1 MSLNAMKGDSN
12 MGVLRFSGTIEHI
25 QVQVL
30 IDGGSSDNLLQPRIA
45 KFLKLPIE
53 PGPAF
58 RVLVGNGEIM
68 DAEGVI
74 KDLSVKIQ
82 GNELRVPVFLLP
94 VAGADV
100 ILGASWLA
108 TLGPHVADYASLTL
122 KFFLNGKFVTLQ
134 GEKVPRPAAAQFHHF
149 KRLHDTDAIAECF
162 TIQWLKSHVVE
173 DIFKELPTD
182 IEPEIAI
189 LLHTYKEVFQ
199 TPNALTQNRS
209 HNHHIPLIKGSNP
222 VKVKPYRYPH
232 SQKTQ
237 IEQMV
242 HEMLQQ
248 GIIQPST
255 SPFSSPIILVKKKDG
270 TWRFCTDYRALNTIT
285 VKDSFPIPTVDELL
299 DELFGAKYFS
309 KLDLRSGYHQILL
322 QPEDRHKTAFR
333 THQGHYEWLVM
344 PFGLTNSPATFQS
357 LMNHI
362 FQHALRR
369 YALVFL
375 MIYSYTVLIGK
386 HI

>member
-30 IDGGSSDNLLQPRIA
+30 IDGGSSDNFLQPRIA

-122 KFFLNGKFVTLQ
+122 IFF
-134 GEKVPRPAAAQFHHF
+134 F
-149 KRLHDTDAIAECF
+149 KWQVC
-162 TIQWLKSHVVE
+162 
-173 DIFKELPTD
+173 
-182 IEPEIAI
+182 
-189 LLHTYKEVFQ
+189 
-199 TPNALTQNRS
+199 
-209 HNHHIPLIKGSNP
+209 HIT
-222 VKVKPYRYPH
+222 R
-232 SQKTQ
+232 
-237 IEQMV
+237 
-242 HEMLQQ
+242 
-248 GIIQPST
+248 
-255 SPFSSPIILVKKKDG
+255 
-270 TWRFCTDYRALNTIT
+270 
-285 VKDSFPIPTVDELL
+285 
-299 DELFGAKYFS
+299 
-309 KLDLRSGYHQILL
+309 
-322 QPEDRHKTAFR
+322 
-333 THQGHYEWLVM
+333 
-344 PFGLTNSPATFQS
+344 
-357 LMNHI
+357 
-362 FQHALRR
+362 
-369 YALVFL
+369 
-375 MIYSYTVLIGK
+375 
-386 HI
+386 